1 MRDLMDSPTPPHHR
15 RIFRV
20 LTAAVISL
28 LGLINLIK
36 KDIEGGNAATTS
48 NKISDDPLVLL
59 RGQGKELLSPVVA
72 FTTRAEKCTDT
83 KFLPPLDFAADVFKG
98 QFKSQSS
105 EDKTLLDNFCKFL
118 HCILYDVYFFSSYL
132 VYKRTLTQHPHSFPS
147 QLVDYVVE
155 HIWRWGH

>member
-1 MRDLMDSPTPPHHR
+1 MLGRVIVATSVFILGYTFAVNLSSPN
-15 RIFRV
+15 V
-20 LTAAVISL
+20 
-28 LGLINLIK
+28 
-36 KDIEGGNAATTS
+36 DTTS
-48 NKISDDPLVLL
+48 SLSDPLVLL

-118 HCILYDVYFFSSYL
+118 HCIVWDAYLFVLILSSL
-132 VYKRTLTQHPHSFPS
+132 
-147 QLVDYVVE
+147 
-155 HIWRWGH
+155 